1 MNPARIPQ
9 SAALIID
16 LAESTLESG
25 RQIRISSG
33 EAAPFF
39 GALRGLC
46 VNCDLRR
53 ECTYPKPVSGVW
65 NCDEY
70 V

>member
-1 MNPARIPQ
+1 MNPARIQ
-9 SAALIID
+9 GSAAVIIV
-16 LAESTLESG
+16 LSESTLETG
-25 RQIRISSG
+25 RQTRSSSG

-46 VNCDLRR
+46 VSCDLRPD
-53 ECTYPKPVSGVW
+53 CTYPKAPGGVW